1 MLFDLLWWLGGVWF
15 ATWTLLPFALI
26 EPLGPVAGALAGTVL
41 APWSALVGM
50 ALLHRALPA
59 SRPGTFRLPG
69 GIGSLRWAVKQWA
82 PSLYLTVFQPV
93 CGQSERFLRL
103 ALRAFGATLGRDALL
118 TSRTIVREPHHLR
131 VGAGTLV
138 GEYAHLIC
146 SYQPRRGVLVVGPIV
161 IGDDVLIGG
170 YCHIAPHVRIGSGSR
185 LEHGVRIGANTSVGP
200 NTRIGAGTAV
210 YNNVR
215 IGADVT
221 IGKGCLVPSGT
232 EIPDSTRIPDGTALA
247 GCAA

>member
-1 MLFDLLWWLGGVWF
+1 MLLDLGWWLGGMWF
-15 ATWTLLPFALI
+15 VAWIIMPFGLI
-26 EPLGPVAGALAGTVL
+26 APLGPVAGVLAGALL
-41 APWSALVGM
+41 APWSGLLGM
-50 ALLHRALPA
+50 AALHRALPA

-69 GIGSLRWAVKQWA
+69 DAEAVRWALKQWA

-103 ALRAFGATLGRDALL
+103 ALRAFGATLGPHALL
-118 TSRTIVREPHHLR
+118 TSRTIVREPHHVH
-131 VGAGTLV
+131 VGARSLV

-146 SYQPRRGVLVVGPIV
+146 SYQPRRGVLVVGRIT

-170 YCHIAPHVRIGSGSR
+170 YSHLAPGVRIGSGSR
-185 LEHGVRIGANTSVGP
+185 VEHAVRIGAHSIVGP
-200 NTRIGAGTAV
+200 NARIGAGTAV

-232 EIPDSTRIPDGTALA
+232 ELADGTRIPDGTTLV
-247 GCAA
+247 GCEA